1 MTDKTQPK
9 KRGPKPGM
17 KYMRKSS
24 LTIIRDEKTVS
35 VDLEKLKTQDHLYRA
50 EVRNYGTVFDQVNET
65 SDLETVLSF
74 CKRYYNQEDNC
85 AVVFF
90 VDNKQVKYLSY
101 IKLMK
106 DFFPEFRKQCLY

>member
-1 MTDKTQPK
+1 MTDKIQPK

-74 CKRYYNQEDNC
+74 CKRHYNQEDNC

-90 VDNKQVKYLSY
+90 IDDKQVKYLSY